1 MIQADFLVHLDQ
13 LRSSYL
19 VVLLLVLLVSAAII
33 LFKIGLIEWAMIT
46 LAGAIRG
53 SIHHGFQLWR
63 RFFSWATWRS
73 FLVMVATSLLIGWA
87 TQHQSMLTV
96 VFAMIPLFMGT
107 TACLAYMHIDL
118 ERYAV
123 SRGHKA
129 VHNPLAGQE
138 LAVNLVQHGQAVGV
152 PLLVTAA
159 AGMIG
164 GFALLNL
171 GLYQTIGRDW
181 YIVAEG
187 QPDPTYVDFLAN
199 ALIVLFKI
207 VDVLDFAKSS
217 HLLDVSYVHQARG
230 PATSLLTAFR
240 MFSTL
245 VLLQQVFASFR
256 QGQLL
261 SETIT
266 DLWNPNEPIHQR
278 ACHALPQYGP
288 GAIGPLLISL
298 GTMTLLTKEQRERL
312 PTILAEIGPAAIPT
326 LVRHLHD
333 KHEHV
338 RAIAAAALGHL
349 RVRKTI
355 VLLIPLC
362 QDDSDIVRQ
371 CLTEALGNIASHSAA
386 MTDAKDTPMEI
397 RRRPLT
403 SLNWGRA
410 SVPVAGVDP
419 IQLAVHVLQGALSDR
434 SLMVR
439 ALAAR
444 ALGRIGPPAAV
455 ATDAVIALLRD
466 EIESVRLEAIL
477 AVGKMAGPS
486 AATVAAL
493 IDTLQDASPEL
504 RATAARELGAMG
516 TDAAAAFAALALLL
530 RDPDDQVRDAVAT
543 AIGQSG
549 ELKREAASGLV
560 MGLTSPDN
568 VVRANT
574 AEGLGTIGETAHE
587 TAPALVAALADQN
600 DAVRAKAAE
609 ALGRIGESVAEI
621 AVPGLVRA
629 LRDQDI
635 VVSALAAS
643 ALGQMGQMAELAI
656 PSLIDSLQ
664 HINAN
669 MRASSAESLGKLG
682 RDVFDAAS
690 GLERACR
697 DDDPDVRSKAIH
709 ALGLLGLPEPTTK
722 QRVLAGLT
730 DANSQVRLA
739 AVDTLYKWG
748 NLEESTWTLLLPL
761 LDDPNEDVRL
771 HATTVLP
778 RLMGATAEVIEVLCR
793 RLQDDIDVVQVQAA
807 LALGDLG
814 PVAAAAAESLLHAAT
829 TAGTAVR
836 EQSRKAIVLIR
847 ASETLVSMNGT
858 TWNPAL
864 VEALREIEQQPSTC
878 LDETTD
884 PDVPMIVI
892 ASLNSEG
899 GQTYDA
905 PITLGIVLSD
915 CDSGKIVQNH
925 DSISDSVDESN

>member
-33 LFKIGLIEWAMIT
+33 LFKIGLIEWAMIA
-46 LAGAIRG
+46 LASAIRG
-53 SIHHGFQLWR
+53 SIHYGFQFWR
-63 RFFSWATWRS
+63 RFFSWASWRS
-73 FLVMVATSLLIGWA
+73 FLAMVATSLLIGWA
-87 TQHQSMLTV
+87 MQHQSMLTI

-171 GLYQTIGRDW
+171 GLYQSIGRDW

-187 QPDPTYVDFLAN
+187 QPDPTYVDFVAN

-230 PATSLLTAFR
+230 PATALLTAFR
-240 MFSTL
+240 MFFTL

-298 GTMTLLTKEQRERL
+298 GTMTSVTKEQRERL

-371 CLTEALGNIASHSAA
+371 CLTEALGNIASPSSLPIDTKA
-386 MTDAKDTPMEI
+386 TPMET
-397 RRRPLT
+397 RRRLT
-403 SLNWGRA
+403 SLKWRRA
-410 SVPVAGVDP
+410 SVPVATVDP
-419 IQLAVHVLQGALSDR
+419 IQLAVQVLQGALADR

-439 ALAAR
+439 AIAVR
-444 ALGRIGPPAAV
+444 SLGRIGPPAAV
-455 ATDAVIALLRD
+455 ATDAVISLLRD
-466 EIESVRLEAIL
+466 ENESVRLEAIL
-477 AVGKMAGPS
+477 AVGKLAGPS
-486 AATVAAL
+486 AVTVAAL

-516 TDAAAAFAALALLL
+516 TDAAAAFSALALLL

-549 ELKREAASGLV
+549 ELEREAASGLV

-587 TAPALVAALADQN
+587 TAPALVAALSDQN

-621 AVPGLVRA
+621 AVPGLMRA

-635 VVSALAAS
+635 VASAHAAT

-656 PSLIDSLQ
+656 PSLIDLLQ
-664 HINAN
+664 HINAK

-682 RDVFDAAS
+682 RDVFGAAS

-697 DDDPDVRSKAIH
+697 DDDPDVRCKAIL
-709 ALGLLGLPEPTTK
+709 ALGRLGLPAATTK

-730 DANSQVRLA
+730 DASSQVRLA
-739 AVDTLYKWG
+739 AVDTLCKWG
-748 NLEESTWTLLLPL
+748 NLDESTWSLLLPI

-793 RLQDDIDVVQVQAA
+793 RLQDDIDVIQIQAA

-847 ASETLVSMNGT
+847 ASETLVSIHGT
-858 TWNPAL
+858 AFDPAL
-864 VEALREIEQQPSTC
+864 IEALREIEQQPSTC

-884 PDVPMIVI
+884 PDAPMIVI
-892 ASLNSEG
+892 ASINSED
-899 GQTYDA
+899 GQTDNA
-905 PITLGIVLSD
+905 PITLGIVLPD
-915 CDSGKIVQNH
+915 CDSGKIVQNQ
-925 DSISDSVDESN
+925 DSNSDSVEDSN